1 MEYQELQKELQNL
14 LQNAS
19 KYKVFDFLDKQISN
33 KNITNSEYTKMVMF
47 TRDYYR
53 KQRLI
58 ENILGY

>member
-33 KNITNSEYTKMVMF
+33 KNITNSEYTKMIMF

-53 KQRLI
+53 KQQLI

>member
-1 MEYQELQKELQNL
+1 MEYKEVQKELQNL

-33 KNITNSEYTKMVMF
+33 KNITNSEYTKMVVF

>member
-1 MEYQELQKELQNL
+1 MEYKEVQKELQNL

-58 ENILGY
+58 ENI